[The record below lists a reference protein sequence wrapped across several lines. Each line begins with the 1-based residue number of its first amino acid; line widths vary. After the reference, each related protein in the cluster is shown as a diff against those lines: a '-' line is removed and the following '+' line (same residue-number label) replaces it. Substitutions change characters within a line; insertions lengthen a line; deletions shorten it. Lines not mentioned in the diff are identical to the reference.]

1 MAKLIELIDNSLTDK
16 NTCHSYINTYEN
28 LFSSKKN
35 HNNNIL
41 EIGIGEPKENKE
53 NGGSIKLW
61 HDYFQ
66 NSTIYG
72 LDIHHISNINNSI
85 QNKDRIKLFTSVNAY
100 DTTFIK
106 SAFVDN
112 NIKFDILI
120 DDGPHTLDSMIFFV
134 THYLPVLND
143 TGILVI
149 EDIPDIK
156 WINILIQ
163 HVPEEYRR
171 FIQVADLRHVKNRW
185 DDIMLII
192 NKTL

>member
-1 MAKLIELIDNSLTDK
+1 M
-16 NTCHSYINTYEN
+16 
-28 LFSSKKN
+28 
-35 HNNNIL
+35 
-41 EIGIGEPKENKE
+41 
-53 NGGSIKLW
+53 W

-72 LDIHHISNINNSI
+72 LDIHDISKINDSI
-85 QNKDRIKLFTSVNAY
+85 KNKDRIKLFTSVNAY

-106 SAFVDN
+106 STFVDN

-134 THYLPVLND
+134 KHYLPLLNEK
-143 TGILVI
+143 GILVI
-149 EDIPDIK
+149 EDIHDIK
-156 WINILIQ
+156 WINILIR

-192 NKTL
+192 NKTI